1 VRIASGTVLD
11 RPWGQT
17 LGAIGMRKL
26 DAQVTVS
33 SDDGKSYAI
42 AFMGGAVVAASSAL
56 PNDSVTRV
64 ALTSHFVSPMQV
76 NEITRRLSQG
86 RDQDEVAIVA
96 EAGKLSPEHTATLRR
111 RLIIQRA
118 ARTFSV
124 DRATFEIDDR
134 ITLRAVPG
142 FAISLGAVIFHGVR
156 MNLSEQ
162 RLVED
167 MRELGTSFHLK
178 VTTTDADLAQY
189 ELEGDTRSVIAALRK
204 GTSLAEL
211 ELASHRDLE
220 PRTLQAMLYALV
232 CGGHC
237 ETAGGQSVDR
247 TVPPAPRTSTGLVSV
262 AGLAQH
268 QTQPPPLQ
276 SPSVT
281 TPPPSIPP
289 PTRHRI
295 TVDQPLVTRTR
306 TTHAP
311 ATMPRT
317 LTPVSEVL
325 PQLART
331 NTPPTPPE
339 PSRTEPPPLPPA
351 PRSTMS
357 PPFTSRQTPP
367 TGTPRTATTTLSP
380 TPRTPGNTLP
390 PGARTPTQP
399 PATRTMTKT
408 GGFVSRTTTPPTGAP
423 PLRSAT
429 MPPPRSSTATG
440 SPLDEFIK
448 ETTTSRGF
456 ANLAEGTP
464 GTGPYPLVD
473 EFGREST
480 TNRGITVP
488 PTASRT
494 ITAPRTITERDR
506 ARKEIEVLIASRL
519 TKLEAACDY
528 FAILGLPFEA
538 PLDAVRN
545 NYVETSRRLHPDSLS
560 AVGITDDT
568 RAAARILAQVNAAF
582 SILSD
587 AQKRRE
593 YVHAVRRGEPTPITP
608 RARTGELD
616 SKELAAEAFS
626 AGMAALKRDD
636 IMRAVEELGKAA
648 NLVPANLEYTAMYAW
663 ATFCASTDKQ
673 ATYADTRKALEK
685 AIHRGEK
692 PVAARFYLG
701 RVERMVGHDREAFNH
716 FQEVLLDEPNN
727 REAASELRII
737 EQRLAR
743 GTKPK
748 R

>member
-1 VRIASGTVLD
+1 MVRIAAGTVLD

-26 DAQVTVS
+26 DAQVTVNT
-33 SDDGKSYAI
+33 DDGKSYAI
-42 AFMGGAVVAASSAL
+42 AFAGGAIVAASSPL

-64 ALTSHFVSPMQV
+64 ALTSHFVSPTQV
-76 NEITRRLSQG
+76 GEITRRLSQG
-86 RDQDEVAIVA
+86 RDHDEVAIVA

-111 RLIIQRA
+111 RLILQRA
-118 ARTFSV
+118 ARTFSI

-134 ITLRAVPG
+134 ITLRVIPG
-142 FAISLGAVIFHGVR
+142 IAIHLGAVIFHGVR

-178 VTTTDADLAQY
+178 VTTTEADLAQY
-189 ELEGDTRSVIAALRK
+189 EFEGDTRSVIAALRK

-220 PRTLQAMLYALV
+220 PRTLQAVLYALV

-237 ETAGGQSVDR
+237 DTAGGQSVDR
-247 TVPPAPRTSTGLVSV
+247 TAPPAPRTSTGLVNPS
-262 AGLAQH
+262 GLVQ
-268 QTQPPPLQ
+268 QQQPQPPPAM
-276 SPSVT
+276 
-281 TPPPSIPP
+281 TPPPTVPP

-306 TTHAP
+306 TSHATTTAP
-311 ATMPRT
+311 TNVPRT

-331 NTPPTPPE
+331 QTPPTPPE
-339 PSRTEPPPLPPA
+339 PSRTETPPLPPA
-351 PRSTMS
+351 PRTTMS

-367 TGTPRTATTTLSP
+367 TGTPRTATTTLP
-380 TPRTPGNTLP
+380 PVTRTPASTIP
-390 PGARTPTQP
+390 PRNPTQP
-399 PATRTMTKT
+399 PATRTMTKS
-408 GGFVSRTTTPPTGAP
+408 GPFPRTTTPPTGAP

-429 MPPPRSSTATG
+429 MPPPRAPSPTG

-456 ANLAEGTP
+456 NNLADGTP
-464 GTGPYPLVD
+464 GTGPHPLVD

-480 TNRGITVP
+480 TNRGITIP
-488 PTASRT
+488 PASRT

-519 TKLEAACDY
+519 AKLEAQCDY

-545 NYVETSRRLHPDSLS
+545 NYVETSRRLHPDSLAS
-560 AVGITDDT
+560 VGLVDEN

-582 SILSD
+582 TVLAD

-616 SKELAAEAFS
+616 NKELAAEAFT
-626 AGMAALKRDD
+626 AGAGALKRDD

-648 NLVPANLEYTAMYAW
+648 QLVPTNLEYTSMFAW
-663 ATFCASTDKQ
+663 ATFCAASDKQ
-673 ATYADTRKALEK
+673 AAYVETRKALEK
-685 AIHRGEK
+685 AIHRGDK
-692 PVAARFYLG
+692 PVTARFYLG